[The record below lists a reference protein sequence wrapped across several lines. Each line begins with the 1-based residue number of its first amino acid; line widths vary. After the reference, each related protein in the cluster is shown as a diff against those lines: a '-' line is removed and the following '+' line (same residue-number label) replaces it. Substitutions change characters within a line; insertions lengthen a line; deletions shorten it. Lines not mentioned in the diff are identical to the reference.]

1 MTVMFADLV
10 DSTVMAQRHEVEV
23 VRDVT
28 RRYQEVAAGA
38 IEARGGYLAQY
49 AGDGVLAYF
58 GFPAAKE
65 DDARRAVMAALE
77 MRDKIRELA
86 DVVRTEL
93 GVELRARIGLNTG
106 VVLQGDMGSPDA
118 PDRDAIVGLTPN
130 QAARIQTVAP
140 AGEVAISEATA
151 AVVRG
156 YFEMES
162 LGRPRMKG
170 IEQEVEIFR
179 VIRPTRAVD
188 RLQAAGPNLTPLVG
202 RQHELDVVHEVW
214 NSLGTDGAECAVQ
227 TLLVRGDAGIGKS
240 RIAQELVHDVLDGR
254 HAVFAATCAPDR
266 SSSPLFPIIQ
276 MLDAYFGSD
285 AHHDDGPRL
294 AAIERACNDAGL
306 APEAVSLFA
315 ELLGV
320 APGAGY
326 EPLQLSSQARR
337 ERIFDAINALVTVAA
352 REQPALVVIEDVH
365 WADRTSLE
373 LLTSLTAGRPLTGVL
388 VAVTARPMF
397 TSSWRGACHTTLD
410 LGPLPA
416 VDHEALIR
424 TLAGMYDI
432 AEDFWGTIAK
442 RSDGNPLFTEELAKA
457 IGDGTDA
464 AVAVDT
470 IPSTIRDLLTARL
483 DALGDNKR
491 LAQLAAVI
499 GRDVDFELLQDVV
512 GGSRRQVSAGLDA
525 LVAAGIMDAHHSGGA
540 VTYRFVHAL
549 VRDAAYDSQE
559 RLHDRRDAHLRIARA
574 MVDQNVS
581 DAGIVAQ
588 HFDRADHVGEA
599 TTYYVLAATNAQDA
613 AADVEAI
620 GYLDRALELT
630 TRLPEGPERDVGEL
644 NIRILRGLSNVS
656 LQGWGAPAAA
666 EDYGR
671 GLELSERVGTDI
683 ALFPATAG
691 IWAHYAVHGDLRA
704 AGEAVDRLTA
714 MMQPEVDAEILACT
728 GVQRFFE
735 GRFADARDA
744 LEHAVALFARRPE
757 DAKMSPRWRLPND
770 PLTATLT
777 HLAALLWIVGESASS
792 ADVFEQANERASN
805 LPFPIGPFSEGYST
819 SYAAW
824 VANLAGWFELGRD
837 RYQRTREIGDRYG
850 LAFWTAVGTVGAA
863 ISDGNLGSA
872 AAAVAVLEPAIEQF
886 RALGAEA
893 FVPCY
898 RTQLAEIRLG
908 IGELDAALH
917 DVDQAHEQ
925 AARTGENFFSAESH
939 RVRAAIL
946 RRREPA
952 EMEGAF
958 AELAAA
964 QRLAADQGALIFEL
978 RAVLDE
984 VELRTGAE
992 REQCVARL
1000 AELVA
1005 RCPDGCA
1012 GADLD
1017 RARSLL
1023 DASV

>member
-28 RRYQEVAAGA
+28 RRYQEVAARA
-38 IEARGGYLAQY
+38 IEARGGYIAQY

-58 GFPAAKE
+58 GFPAARE

-77 MRDKIRELA
+77 MRDQIRALA
-86 DVVRTEL
+86 DVVRTEH

-106 VVLQGDMGSPDA
+106 VVLHGDMGSRDA

-130 QAARIQTVAP
+130 EAARVQTVTP
-140 AGEVAISEATA
+140 AGEVGISEATA

-156 YFEMES
+156 YFEIES
-162 LGRPRMKG
+162 LGRPPMKG
-170 IEQEVEIFR
+170 IERAVEIFR

-202 RQHELDVVHEVW
+202 RQHELDVVHDAW
-214 NSLGTDGAECAVQ
+214 NALGTGGTECAVR

-240 RIAQELVHDVLDGR
+240 RISHALVHDVLDER

-266 SSSPLFPIIQ
+266 SASPLFPIVQ

-285 AHHDDGPRL
+285 AHHDDGSRL
-294 AAIERACNDAGL
+294 AAIERSCRDADL
-306 APEAVSLFA
+306 APEAVALFA
-315 ELLGV
+315 ELLGL
-320 APGAGY
+320 APSAGY
-326 EPLQLSSQARR
+326 EQLQLSSRARR
-337 ERIFDAINALVTVAA
+337 ERIFDAINALVVVAA
-352 REQPALVVIEDVH
+352 RENPALVVVEDVH

-373 LLTSLTAGRPLTGVL
+373 LLTSLTSARPHAGVL
-388 VAVTARPMF
+388 VMMTARPVF
-397 TSSWRGACHTTLD
+397 TSSWRGACHTALD

-424 TLAGMYDI
+424 TLAGMYGI

-457 IGDGTDA
+457 IGDATDA
-464 AVAVDT
+464 TVAVDT
-470 IPSTIRDLLTARL
+470 IPTTIRDLLTARL
-483 DALGDNKR
+483 DALGEDKR
-491 LAQLAAVI
+491 VAQLAAVI
-499 GRDVDFELLQDVV
+499 GRDVDFELLQHVA
-512 GGSRRQVSAGLDA
+512 GASRRNVSAGLDA
-525 LVAAGIMDAHHSGGA
+525 LVAAGIMEVSHSGGG
-540 VTYRFVHAL
+540 VTHRFVHAL

-559 RLHDRRDAHLRIARA
+559 RLHDRRDAHLRVARA
-574 MVDQNVS
+574 MVERNVS

-588 HFDRADHVGEA
+588 HFDRADQVAEA
-599 TTYYVLAATNAQDA
+599 TTYYVLAATNAQEA

-620 GYLDRALELT
+620 RYLDRALELT
-630 TRLPEGPERDVGEL
+630 ARVAEGPERDVAEL

-656 LQGWGAPAAA
+656 LQGYGAPAAA
-666 EDYGR
+666 EDYRR

-704 AGEAVDRLTA
+704 AGEAVDQLTA
-714 MMQPEVDAEILACT
+714 MMHPEIDAEILACT

-735 GRFADARDA
+735 GRFAEARDA
-744 LEHAVALFARRPE
+744 LERAVELFAHRPD
-757 DAKMSPRWRLPND
+757 DAKMSLRWRLPND

-777 HLAALLWIVGESASS
+777 HLAALLWIVGESESS

-819 SYAAW
+819 SYAGW
-824 VANLAGWFELGRD
+824 VANLAGEFELGRD
-837 RYQRTREIGDRYG
+837 RYQRTLEIGDRYG
-850 LAFWTAVGTVGAA
+850 LAFWTATGTVGAA
-863 ISDGNLGSA
+863 ISDGHLGGA
-872 AAAVAVLEPAIEQF
+872 EQAVAVLEPAIEQF

-893 FVPCY
+893 FVPCF
-898 RTQLAEIRLG
+898 RTQLAEIRLDLG
-908 IGELDAALH
+908 ALDGAMR
-917 DVDQAHEQ
+917 DVDSAHEQ

-946 RRREPA
+946 RVREPA
-952 EMEGAF
+952 EVASAL

-964 QRLAADQGALIFEL
+964 QRLAADQRALVFEL

-984 VELRTGAE
+984 MDLRTGEE
-992 REQCVARL
+992 RAQCVVRL
-1000 AELVA
+1000 ADLVA

-1012 GADLD
+1012 GTDLD

-1023 DASV
+1023 AASA